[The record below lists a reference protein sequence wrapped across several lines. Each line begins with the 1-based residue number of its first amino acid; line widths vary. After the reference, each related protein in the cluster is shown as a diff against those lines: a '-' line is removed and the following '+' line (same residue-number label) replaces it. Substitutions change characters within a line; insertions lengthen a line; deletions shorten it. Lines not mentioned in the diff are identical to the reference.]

1 MVPSEAVSRS
11 GLNARLVRPPAPA
24 APAHVWEP
32 DAARLLDA
40 PAGFVRVLGGP
51 GTGKTALTAELAAE
65 RIRGGADPES
75 ILVVT
80 ASRRA
85 ANEVRRDI
93 TRRITAAGAG
103 DDPADAGT
111 HRTVR
116 EPMVRTVHSYAFA
129 VLRLQANLTGQP
141 EPRLLSGPEQD
152 VVVRDL
158 LAGDLERGA
167 PDWPERLRPALGVA
181 GFAEE
186 VRDLILRAAERG
198 LGPEDLVKL
207 GRSEGR
213 EEWVAAGNFWRQ
225 YEEVTLLHG
234 SGGHALGTPGAPAM
248 DAAELVASAL
258 VELEGD
264 PELLEREQHRLRH
277 VLVDDA
283 QHLDPLQLRLLR
295 LLGGTADDFL
305 LAGDPDQSVFSF
317 RGADPTLL
325 SGLDGARTVTLTRT
339 HRPGPAVHDA
349 VTRIARGFAGA
360 GAARDTRPVEPDP
373 DSAVVPGS
381 VRARLFPTPAA
392 EASWLADRLR
402 RAHLLDEVPWEEMAV
417 LVRSPTRSMPVLQ
430 RALAAAGVPIASA
443 AEEVPL
449 ARQPGVRPL
458 LEVLRLATDPDAL
471 DADVAEML
479 LASPLGGADPLA
491 LRRLR
496 RGLRRLELTGGG
508 ERSSDELLVEVLR
521 GGDILAGLADAE
533 AAPVRRVG
541 GLLATAREAAQSG
554 TDVENVLWRVWQT
567 SGLEKRLLRQIER
580 GGSLAAQAD
589 RDLDAVVAL
598 FDAAGRYVDRL
609 PRASVGGFAEYLTSQ
624 HIAGDSLAPVAARGS
639 GVALLTA
646 HAAAGREW
654 TVVAV
659 AGAQEGGWPDLRPR
673 GTLLGVERLVDL
685 LSGVDSDGVSLIAPL
700 LAEERRLFYVA
711 ASRAR
716 SELLVTA
723 VQGEDEQPSRFVE
736 ELLAH
741 EEDAADAGPD
751 VRVYRRERAL
761 VLPELVGELRSVVC
775 RPGEPADRK
784 RRAAKQLAR
793 LARAGVPGAH
803 PSQWYGLHEPSTAEP
818 LRKPGEPVRVSP
830 STVEVLAKCPLRW
843 LIERHGGAD
852 PSQLAAVTGTLV
864 HALAQAAASG
874 ADHAE
879 ITAELD
885 KAWTKVDAGAPW
897 FSRRE
902 RVRVEQMVQNF
913 LNWLQQSR
921 QDLTQLAVEQEMSV
935 QLPATLD
942 VAGDG
947 SRSSDTD
954 GSDTEA
960 GDIDGGDTGAV
971 DAAAGADSDAAGTG
985 GADPELRVTLTGR
998 VDRLEMDGQGRP
1010 VVVDLKT
1017 GKNAV
1022 SAKDAEQHPQ
1032 LAAYQLAVLL
1042 GAFEHHLRTTQSATA
1057 QPATKPGGAKLVY
1070 VAKSH
1075 TKTGSSERQQPPLDD
1090 DGEVHWLRLVR
1101 DAAAATAGPAYEARE
1116 NKDCDRCPA
1125 RSSCP
1130 ARPEGRQVTGP

>member
-1 MVPSEAVSRS
+1 MSGRS
-11 GLNARLVRPPAPA
+11 GLNARLVRTSAPA
-24 APAHVWEP
+24 APTRVWEP
-32 DAARLLDA
+32 EAAELIAA
-40 PAGFVRVLGGP
+40 PRGFVRVLGGP
-51 GTGKTALTAELAAE
+51 GTGKTTLLSTLAAE
-65 RIRGGADPES
+65 RIRGGADPENL
-75 ILVVT
+75 LVLT

-85 ANEVRRDI
+85 ASAVRRDI
-93 TRRITAAGAG
+93 TRRIAEPSDSANAAESTDSAEST
-103 DDPADAGT
+103 DADVN
-111 HRTVR
+111 RTVR
-116 EPMVRTVHSYAFA
+116 EPVVRTVHSYAFA

-152 VVVRDL
+152 VVVREL
-158 LAGDLERGA
+158 LAGDLDRGA

-186 VRDLILRAAERG
+186 LRDLILRAAERG
-198 LGPEDLVKL
+198 LGPEDLIKL
-207 GRSEGR
+207 GRHEGR
-213 EEWVAAGNFWRQ
+213 EEWVAAGRFWRQ

-234 SGGHALGTPGAPAM
+234 SGGNALGTPGAPAL
-248 DAAELVASAL
+248 DAAELVSSAL

-264 PELLEREQHRLRH
+264 PDLLQREQQRVRH
-277 VLVDDA
+277 LLVDDA
-283 QHLDPLQLRLLR
+283 QHLDPLQMRLVR
-295 LLGGTADDFL
+295 LLGGTADDFVL
-305 LAGDPDQSVFSF
+305 SGDPDQSVFSF

-325 SGLDGARTVTLTRT
+325 AEADGGETITLTCT
-339 HRPGPAVHDA
+339 HRMASAVHEA
-349 VTRIARGFAGA
+349 VGRVARGFAGSSRF
-360 GAARDTRPVEPDP
+360 RDTAP
-373 DSAVVPGS
+373 AVSGGAVHP
-381 VRARLFPTPAA
+381 RLFPTPAA
-392 EASWLADRLR
+392 EASWIADRLR

-458 LEVLRLATDPDAL
+458 LAVLRLAAEPDAL
-471 DADVAEML
+471 DADLAEML
-479 LASPLGGADPLA
+479 LSSPLGGADPLA

-496 RGLRRLELTGGG
+496 RGLRRLELAAGG
-508 ERSSDELLVEVLR
+508 ERSSDELLVEALR
-521 GGDILAGLADAE
+521 DGDLLSGLADVE
-533 AAPVRRVG
+533 ARPVRRVG
-541 GLLATAREAAQSG
+541 GLLTTAREAAASG
-554 TDVENVLWRVWQT
+554 LDVENVLWRVWQA

-609 PRASVGGFAEYLTSQ
+609 PKASVGGFAEYLTSQ
-624 HIAGDSLAPVAARGS
+624 HIAGDSLAPVAARGG
-639 GVALLTA
+639 GVSLLTA

-659 AGAQEGGWPDLRPR
+659 AGAQEGSWPDLRPR

-685 LSGVDSDGVSLIAPL
+685 LSGVDDDTVSITAPL

-716 SELLVTA
+716 STLLVTA

-736 ELLAH
+736 ELLTH
-741 EEDAADAGPD
+741 GDDAADAGPD
-751 VRVYRRERAL
+751 VRIYPRERSL
-761 VLPELVGELRSVVC
+761 VLSELVGELRSVVC
-775 RPGEPADRK
+775 DAAEDPDRR
-784 RRAAKQLAR
+784 RRATTQLAR

-803 PSQWYGLHEPSTAEP
+803 PDQWYGIHDPSTTEP
-818 LRKPGEPVRVSP
+818 LRKPGDPVRVSP
-830 STVEVLAKCPLRW
+830 STVEILAKCPLRW

-864 HALAQAAASG
+864 HALAQAAAAG
-874 ADHAE
+874 AETDE
-879 ITAELD
+879 IRSELD
-885 KAWTKVDAGAPW
+885 RAWAKVDAGAPW

-902 RVRVEQMVQNF
+902 RNRVEQMVQNF
-913 LNWLQQSR
+913 LTWLRQSR
-921 QDLTQLAVEQEMSV
+921 HELTQLAVEQEMAV
-935 QLPATLD
+935 ELPL
-942 VAGDG
+942 
-947 SRSSDTD
+947 
-954 GSDTEA
+954 
-960 GDIDGGDTGAV
+960 
-971 DAAAGADSDAAGTG
+971 
-985 GADPELRVTLTGR
+985 ADPDDETSEETGNATGETSGGELRVTLTGR
-998 VDRLEMDGQGRP
+998 VDRLEVDGQGRP

-1017 GKNAV
+1017 SKSPV

-1042 GAFEHHLRTTQSATA
+1042 GAFEQHLAKSDGAGQARQ
-1057 QPATKPGGAKLVY
+1057 PGGARLVY

-1075 TKTGSSERQQPPLDD
+1075 AKTGAGQREQPPLDD
-1090 DGEVHWLRLVR
+1090 DGQVHWLRLVR
-1101 DAAAATAGPAYEARE
+1101 DAAKATAGPAYEAKE
-1116 NKDCDRCPA
+1116 NADCDRCPA